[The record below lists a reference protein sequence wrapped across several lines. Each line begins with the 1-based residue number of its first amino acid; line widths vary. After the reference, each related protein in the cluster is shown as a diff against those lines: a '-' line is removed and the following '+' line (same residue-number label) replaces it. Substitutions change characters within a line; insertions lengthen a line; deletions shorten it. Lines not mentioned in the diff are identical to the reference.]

1 MGTTGFP
8 QAEWIRWS
16 QNPRLDGAIMKHP
29 TYLNRRGLTVLALVL
44 LILALAVGA
53 FFLIPYLQSL

>member
-1 MGTTGFP
+1 MNEP
-8 QAEWIRWS
+8 IHVNR
-16 QNPRLDGAIMKHP
+16 
-29 TYLNRRGLTVLALVL
+29 RRGLTVLSLVL